1 MGVANEYYGEIP
13 DSTNSAT
20 EIYHQE
26 KIMSQHEVINTKN
39 APLPLGTYSQA
50 IKCNKTVYFAG
61 QIPLEQLVGSNLK
74 SQITQVFEN
83 LAAVA
88 QASGGALK
96 DIVKLTIYL
105 IDLTEFHL
113 VNEVMS
119 EFFTEPYPARTTI
132 GVAALPMGAKV
143 EIEGV
148 MLLP

>member
-1 MGVANEYYGEIP
+1 
-13 DSTNSAT
+13 
-20 EIYHQE
+20 
-26 KIMSQHEVINTKN
+26 MSQHEVINTKN

-61 QIPLEQLVGSNLK
+61 QIPLEPATQQLVGSNLK

-148 MLLP
+148 MVLP